1 LKRDEKMSQSG
12 EMITINARIDI
23 AADSLQ
29 IIVANAKKISG
40 ADEKGIYRIDTAEK
54 VNELISDFLENNGF
68 VEYIKNLDNYTR

>member
-1 LKRDEKMSQSG
+1 MSQSG